1 MLVEPGSVSLSV
13 DDPLNYSRPSIDILL
28 GSAADAYGERA
39 AGVVLTGANADGAL
53 GLAQIAARGGATIV
67 QDPDTRRAQR
77 DARGGAVVDARGKR
91 ARARADRPGA
101 CRARRLRHRGDAV
114 SSARADTAILL
125 VDDHEENLLALE
137 AILEPTGYRL
147 VRARSGDEALRA
159 LLRDE
164 FAAILLD
171 VQMPGIDGFET
182 AALIRARERTRSV
195 PIIFVTATSTTDEHV
210 FRGYDAGA
218 VDYLFKPIDPVVLR
232 SKVEVFGELYE
243 RGRALAEREELL
255 RAMFEDAPIGMARA
269 DGDGRLRHVN
279 RALVETLGR
288 DRRGAH
294 RAHARRARPDR
305 RRRHRQRAARAAAGG
320 RDPPLRGRAAAV
332 GTARD
337 DDPGARQRVAR
348 AAGERRSARISSSSC
363 RTCASAAARSATA
376 SS

>member
-1 MLVEPGSVSLSV
+1 M
-13 DDPLNYSRPSIDILL
+13 
-28 GSAADAYGERA
+28 RA
-39 AGVVLTGANADGAL
+39 
-53 GLAQIAARGGATIV
+53 
-67 QDPDTRRAQR
+67 
-77 DARGGAVVDARGKR
+77 
-91 ARARADRPGA
+91 
-101 CRARRLRHRGDAV
+101 
-114 SSARADTAILL
+114 S
-125 VDDHEENLLALE
+125 
-137 AILEPTGYRL
+137 
-147 VRARSGDEALRA
+147 SGDEALRA

-195 PIIFVTATSTTDEHV
+195 PIIFVTAASTTDEHV

-279 RALVETLGR
+279 RALLETLGR
-288 DRRGAH
+288 DAVELIGRTLDELG
-294 RAHARRARPDR
+294 PTVG
-305 RRRHRQRAARAAAGG
+305 RRHRQRASRAAAGG

-337 DDPGARQRVAR
+337 DDPGARQRLAR
-348 AAGERRSARISSSSC
+348 AAGERRSRRISSSSC